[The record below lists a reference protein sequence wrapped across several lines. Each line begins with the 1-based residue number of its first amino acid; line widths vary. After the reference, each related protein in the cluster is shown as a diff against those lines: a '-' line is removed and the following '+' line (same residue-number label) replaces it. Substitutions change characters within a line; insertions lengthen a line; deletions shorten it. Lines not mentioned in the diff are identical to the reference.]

1 MARSG
6 SYHRARALAVRLN
19 RYLAQNRSF
28 GEIKKITLVAYGLTL
43 LLSVAL
49 LALPLMQKLPKLA
62 AGEIAQQDVKALMD
76 LRISDP
82 AETDRLKKN
91 AFERERPAFDRDFAI
106 FEKMAQQLKTDF
118 TWIARTV
125 AETATQPTE
134 KRIALL
140 KERMPF
146 LGGGSYLRADL
157 EALVREKKIESL
169 DSRVIALAEKAFN
182 ETGFLTAPL
191 DEKIFAEAAEK
202 GVQVR
207 TINSAREVPDTVWT
221 SEQLQ
226 SQESPRLM
234 VRNAQLADTNLSA
247 GTLRIVYARLRELQR
262 ENPNIT
268 YNAQYTQLRRQQAAD
283 KVTPVYKPIKR
294 GTTLVRAGDVI
305 DNEKVVLLEQVKDN
319 HRRRNGSLIFGI
331 FIVMGVLAVSISYFT
346 WRFAYEQMRDFASH
360 HILHSLFAFM
370 FLAELVI
377 RYVNPLRQ
385 YDISFVLF
393 VPFGFF
399 GILTGQFFGA
409 RIALS
414 AGIFLAI
421 FSYILTGF
429 DNQSLMLALTSA
441 ISGLYAST
449 RMQKRTQ
456 MFKGGVIIAITN
468 LLLVS
473 GFELMAPASKN
484 FELKVAAVIV
494 NSILSI
500 LLTLGLLPL
509 IEFIFNLPT
518 PFRLMELND
527 FNHPLLT
534 RMAAIAPSTHSHS
547 VMLANLSEAAVRALG
562 GDTLLTRVGCLFHDI
577 GKMVHPDFYAEN
589 RHLYPTSE
597 AFKKLGPLK
606 SAHMIIKHVTDGI
619 AMARENRLP
628 EKVISFIP
636 EHHGTTT
643 IQYFYHK
650 ALEQKDVAAGNAA
663 AHRKSF
669 QYPGPK
675 PQTRETAV
683 AMIADSVEAA
693 SRTAAS
699 ATPEE
704 FRQIIDRIIENKI
717 SEEQFHEAPLTLGDL
732 DVIRKA
738 FLDVLVS
745 TYHERP
751 HYPTMQ
757 ETQALETKA
766 MEVSVQS
773 RRKKRSV
780 SKKQSTGKPARGKG
794 LPELID

>member
-6 SYHRARALAVRLN
+6 FYHRARALAVRFN
-19 RYLAQNRSF
+19 QRLAQNRSF

-76 LRISDP
+76 LRIADP
-82 AETDRLKKN
+82 AETERLKKN
-91 AFERERPAFDRDFAI
+91 AFERERPAFDRDYAA
-106 FEKMAQQLKTDF
+106 FEKMLQQLKTDF
-118 TWIARTV
+118 TWIIRTV
-125 AETATQPTE
+125 RETSAQSLE
-134 KRIALL
+134 RRIALL
-140 KERMPF
+140 TERLPF
-146 LGGGSYLRADL
+146 LAGGAYLRADL
-157 EALVREKKIESL
+157 EALVREKKIEFL
-169 DSRVIALAEKAFN
+169 ESRVSVIAEKAFN
-182 ETGFLTAPL
+182 ETGFLGHSL
-191 DEKIFAEAAEK
+191 DEKIYSEASEK
-202 GVQVR
+202 GIQVR
-207 TINSAREVPDTVWT
+207 TINSSREIADTVWT
-221 SEQLQ
+221 VEQLQ
-226 SQESPRLM
+226 SKDVPRLI
-234 VRNAQLADTNLSA
+234 VRNTQLKDGDLSA
-247 GTLRIVYARLRELQR
+247 GTLRILYARLRELQK
-262 ENPNIT
+262 ENPCMT
-268 YNAQYTQLRRQQAAD
+268 YNAQYTQLRRQQAAE

-305 DNEKVVLLEQVKDN
+305 DAEKLVLLEQVKEN

-346 WRFAYEQMRDFASH
+346 WRFAYEQMRDYASH
-360 HILHSLFAFM
+360 HILHILFAFM
-370 FLAELVI
+370 FVAELAI
-377 RYVNPLRQ
+377 RYANPLRQ

-414 AGIFLAI
+414 AGIYLAI

-473 GFELMAPASKN
+473 GFELMAPVSKN
-484 FELKVAAVIV
+484 FELKIAAVFA

-619 AMARENRLP
+619 AMARESRLP

-650 ALEQKDVAAGNAA
+650 ALEQKDAAAGNAA

-669 QYPGPK
+669 QYPGPR

-773 RRKKRSV
+773 RPKKRSV
-780 SKKQSTGKPARGKG
+780 NKKQAAGKPAKRKG